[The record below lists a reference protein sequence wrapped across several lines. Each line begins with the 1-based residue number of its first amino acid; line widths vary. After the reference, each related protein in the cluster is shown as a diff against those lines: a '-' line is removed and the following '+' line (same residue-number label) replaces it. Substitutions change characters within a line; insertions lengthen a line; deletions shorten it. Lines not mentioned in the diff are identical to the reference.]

1 MGFFCPSAPSWIGL
15 NVEKNIKTM
24 KLQGCLVRRS
34 RGNIWI
40 RDLHSKPWENAS
52 HKIYHR
58 SYHLDCKRLDFQC
71 SYILDELYFSMFI
84 WHLTKTT
91 RYFFRKN
98 QFKRNAENKESF
110 ETTEKVSFR
119 RLETNFFFFVLGT
132 LVTFGHCLDIIIT
145 EAVVWRCSLE
155 KVFLEISQNLQK
167 STCARAT
174 FK

>member
-1 MGFFCPSAPSWIGL
+1 MKFYTSVAKGLKLKARKIWGLIHTFEEVTGEKLVGMGFFCPAAPSWIGL

-40 RDLHSKPWENAS
+40 RDLHSKPWENTS

-98 QFKRNAENKESF
+98 QFKRN
-110 ETTEKVSFR
+110 
-119 RLETNFFFFVLGT
+119 
-132 LVTFGHCLDIIIT
+132 LVIGQPKIKNL
-145 EAVVWRCSLE
+145 L
-155 KVFLEISQNLQK
+155 KLQK
-167 STCARAT
+167 KLVSVD
-174 FK
+174 